1 MGNSGSINAT
11 HTDRPP
17 DEIFQVCSRTLG
29 RRVASAAGA
38 AALAL
43 LLTGARAQIKVA
55 NAGNTC
61 YMDAVLFSM
70 FAMPSTL
77 DAMLTKR

>member
-1 MGNSGSINAT
+1 LLSHTRQAGSE
-11 HTDRPP
+11 RGG
-17 DEIFQVCSRTLG
+17 CCR
-29 RRVASAAGA
+29 AGA
-38 AALAL
+38 AADRR
-43 LLTGARAQIKVA
+43 ARAQIKVA